1 MSPELISIL
10 VLVVVF
16 VIATTRSVNMGALA
30 FAAAFAVGGL
40 VADLDADGIFA
51 GFPGDLF
58 VVLVGVTYLFAIA
71 RANGTTDWLVHAAVR
86 LVRGRVAL
94 IPWVMFALTG
104 ALTAIGAVSPAA
116 VAIVAPVALSFAA
129 RYGISPLLMGAMV
142 VHGAQ
147 AGGFSPISIYGSI
160 VNGIVER
167 EKLPGNEVVLFLAS
181 LAANLV
187 IAAVVFVVCG
197 GLKLWAR
204 GAVTDSDSA
213 GADPTPAAGSPAQGA
228 GSPAQGAGSPA
239 QGAGSPAQ
247 GAGSPAPAAGSPAPA
262 AGSPAPAASN
272 TAPGAGSPA
281 PAASHAVAAASSPA
295 PAASNPAPAAGSRAA
310 GAARVGA
317 AAPGTAQLRTH
328 PAPATPTRSPE
339 ETRLT
344 PARTATLTSLLALV
358 VAVLVFDLDAGLT
371 AITLAVLLS
380 TAWPEDSRKATG
392 QIAWPTVLL
401 ICGVLTYVGVL
412 DEMGTI
418 TWAGEGV
425 GGIGVPLL
433 AAVLL
438 CYIGALVSAFASSVG
453 IMGALIPLAVPF
465 LERGEIGAIGMIAAL
480 AVSAT
485 VVDVSPFSTNGA
497 LVLAAAP
504 DVDRER
510 FFRQLMVYGGIVVA
524 VVPAAAW
531 LVMVVPGWG

>member
-1 MSPELISIL
+1 MSPELISVL
-10 VLVVVF
+10 VLAVVF

-30 FAAAFAVGGL
+30 FAAAFGVGTL
-40 VADLDADGIFA
+40 VADLDADGVFA

-71 RANGTTDWLVHAAVR
+71 RANGTTDWLVYAAVR

-116 VAIVAPVALSFAA
+116 VAIVAPIALSFAA
-129 RYGISPLLMGAMV
+129 RYRISPLLMGAMV

-167 EKLPGNEVVLFLAS
+167 EKLPGSEITLFLAS
-181 LAANLV
+181 LLANLV

-197 GLKLWAR
+197 GLKLWR
-204 GAVTDSDSA
+204 QGAVTDTGTGAPEATGTKDA
-213 GADPTPAAGSPAQGA
+213 GGGGGSGAAGP
-228 GSPAQGAGSPA
+228 GSGTGTRTA
-239 QGAGSPAQ
+239 
-247 GAGSPAPAAGSPAPA
+247 PAPAP
-262 AGSPAPAASN
+262 
-272 TAPGAGSPA
+272 
-281 PAASHAVAAASSPA
+281 V
-295 PAASNPAPAAGSRAA
+295 
-310 GAARVGA
+310 
-317 AAPGTAQLRTH
+317 
-328 PAPATPTRSPE
+328 
-339 ETRLT
+339 
-344 PARTATLTSLLALV
+344 ATLPDAPTAVPLTVPVIATLVSLVALV
-358 VAVLVFDLDAGLT
+358 VAVLGFDLDAGLT
-371 AITLAVLLS
+371 AITLAVVLS
-380 TAWPEDSRKATG
+380 TAWPDDSRKAVG

-438 CYIGALVSAFASSVG
+438 CYIGAIVSAFASSVG

-465 LERGEIGAIGMIAAL
+465 LAQGEIGAVGMVAAL

-504 DVDRER
+504 DVDRDR
-510 FFRQLMVYGGIVVA
+510 FFRQLMAYGAIVVA
-524 VVPAAAW
+524 AVPAVVW

>member
-10 VLVVVF
+10 VLAVVF
-16 VIATTRSVNMGALA
+16 VIATTRSINMGALA
-30 FAAAFAVGGL
+30 FAAAFAVGTV

-71 RANGTTDWLVHAAVR
+71 RANGTTDWLVHAAIR

-129 RYGISPLLMGAMV
+129 RYRISPLLMGAMV

-147 AGGFSPISIYGSI
+147 GGGFSPISIYGSI

-167 EKLPGNEVVLFLAS
+167 EKLPGNEIALFLAS
-181 LAANLV
+181 LIVNLV
-187 IAAVVFVVCG
+187 IAAVVFVLFG
-197 GLKLWAR
+197 GLKLWAQ
-204 GAVTDSDSA
+204 GSVPTGPDS
-213 GADPTPAAGSPAQGA
+213 GGQGA
-228 GSPAQGAGSPA
+228 GPDGPGGPGGHTAEGGTSGSPSA
-239 QGAGSPAQ
+239 SAVSPS
-247 GAGSPAPAAGSPAPA
+247 G
-262 AGSPAPAASN
+262 
-272 TAPGAGSPA
+272 TAT
-281 PAASHAVAAASSPA
+281 AVATQPA
-295 PAASNPAPAAGSRAA
+295 
-310 GAARVGA
+310 
-317 AAPGTAQLRTH
+317 
-328 PAPATPTRSPE
+328 
-339 ETRLT
+339 ETGIRLT
-344 PARTATLTSLLALV
+344 PARVTTLVALVALV
-358 VAVLVFDLDAGLT
+358 VAVLLLDLDAGLT
-371 AITLAVLLS
+371 AITLAVVLS
-380 TAWPEDSRKATG
+380 AVWPDDSRKAVG
-392 QIAWPTVLL
+392 EIAWPTVLV

-412 DEMGTI
+412 EEMGTI
-418 TWAGEGV
+418 TWAGESV
-425 GGIGVPLL
+425 SDIGVPLL
-433 AAVLL
+433 SAVLL
-438 CYIGALVSAFASSVG
+438 CYIGAIVSAFASSVG

-465 LERGEIGAIGMIAAL
+465 LAQGEIGAVGMVAAF

-524 VVPAAAW
+524 AVPAVVW
-531 LVMVVPGWG
+531 LALVVPGWG

>member
-30 FAAAFAVGGL
+30 FAAAFGVGGL

-116 VAIVAPVALSFAA
+116 VAIVAPIALSFAA

-167 EKLPGNEVVLFLAS
+167 EKLPGNELILFLSS

-187 IAAVVFVVCG
+187 IAGVVFVVCG
-197 GLKLWAR
+197 GLKLR
-204 GAVTDSDSA
+204 GDT
-213 GADPTPAAGSPAQGA
+213 
-228 GSPAQGAGSPA
+228 
-239 QGAGSPAQ
+239 
-247 GAGSPAPAAGSPAPA
+247 
-262 AGSPAPAASN
+262 
-272 TAPGAGSPA
+272 
-281 PAASHAVAAASSPA
+281 
-295 PAASNPAPAAGSRAA
+295 AAGSRAA
-310 GAARVGA
+310 GAAPVPQK
-317 AAPGTAQLRTH
+317 AAPRTAELRTD
-328 PAPATPTRSPE
+328 PAPAPTPST
-339 ETRLT
+339 ETTNLT
-344 PARTATLTSLLALV
+344 PSRTATLTSLLALV

-371 AITLAVLLS
+371 AITLAVVLS
-380 TAWPEDSRKATG
+380 TLWPDDSRKAVG
-392 QIAWPTVLL
+392 EIAWPTVLL

-425 GGIGVPLL
+425 GNIGVPLL

-465 LERGEIGAIGMIAAL
+465 LERGEIGAIGMVAAL

>member
-30 FAAAFAVGGL
+30 FAAAFGVGGL

-116 VAIVAPVALSFAA
+116 VAIVAPIALSFAT

-167 EKLPGNEVVLFLAS
+167 EHLPGNALVLFLAS
-181 LAANLV
+181 LVANLV
-187 IAAVVFVVCG
+187 IAGVVFVLFG
-197 GLKLWAR
+197 GLKLWAQ
-204 GAVTDSDSA
+204 GAVDERGENSA
-213 GADPTPAAGSPAQGA
+213 KDAGGTGEPQSSSG
-228 GSPAQGAGSPA
+228 G
-239 QGAGSPAQ
+239 
-247 GAGSPAPAAGSPAPA
+247 
-262 AGSPAPAASN
+262 
-272 TAPGAGSPA
+272 TATATSVTTRPGTEE
-281 PAASHAVAAASSPA
+281 AVAD
-295 PAASNPAPAAGSRAA
+295 
-310 GAARVGA
+310 
-317 AAPGTAQLRTH
+317 T
-328 PAPATPTRSPE
+328 
-339 ETRLT
+339 TRLT

-371 AITLAVLLS
+371 AITLAVVLS
-380 TAWPEDSRKATG
+380 TAWPDDSRKAVG
-392 QIAWPTVLL
+392 EIAWPTVLL

-425 GGIGVPLL
+425 GGIGIPLL

-465 LERGEIGAIGMIAAL
+465 LERGEIGAIGMVAAL

>member
-16 VIATTRSVNMGALA
+16 VLATTRSVNMGALA
-30 FAAAFAVGGL
+30 FAAAFGVGTL

-116 VAIVAPVALSFAA
+116 VAIVAPVALSFAT
-129 RYGISPLLMGAMV
+129 RYSISPLLMGTMV

-167 EKLPGNEVVLFLAS
+167 EKLPGSEVGLFLAS
-181 LAANLV
+181 LVANLL
-187 IAAVVFVVCG
+187 IAAVLFAVLG
-197 GLKLWAR
+197 GRKLWAR
-204 GAVTDSDSA
+204 GAVTPEDGGGSGTGARSTGTGAGPAGTGAGAGSGA
-213 GADPTPAAGSPAQGA
+213 GADSGTG
-228 GSPAQGAGSPA
+228 
-239 QGAGSPAQ
+239 
-247 GAGSPAPAAGSPAPA
+247 
-262 AGSPAPAASN
+262 
-272 TAPGAGSPA
+272 TAPGAKGAA
-281 PAASHAVAAASSPA
+281 PAAVAV
-295 PAASNPAPAAGSRAA
+295 R
-310 GAARVGA
+310 
-317 AAPGTAQLRTH
+317 PGRGTGGTEDTG
-328 PAPATPTRSPE
+328 P
-339 ETRLT
+339 RLG
-344 PARTATLTSLLALV
+344 PARIATLAALVALV
-358 VAVLVFDLDAGLT
+358 VAVLGFDLDAGLS
-371 AITLAVLLS
+371 AVTLAVVLS
-380 TAWPEDSRKATG
+380 TAWPDDSRRAVG
-392 QIAWPTVLL
+392 QIAWSTVLL

-412 DEMGTI
+412 EEMGTI

-438 CYIGALVSAFASSVG
+438 CYIGAIVSAFASSVG

-465 LERGEIGAIGMIAAL
+465 LAQGEIGAVGMVAAL

-504 DVDRER
+504 DVDRDR
-510 FFRQLMVYGGIVVA
+510 FFRQLMIYGGIVVA
-524 VVPAAAW
+524 AVPALVW
-531 LVMVVPGWG
+531 LVLVVPGLG

>member
-30 FAAAFAVGGL
+30 FAAAFGVGTL

-116 VAIVAPVALSFAA
+116 VAIVAPIALSFAT
-129 RYGISPLLMGAMV
+129 RYSISPLLMGTMV

-167 EKLPGNEVVLFLAS
+167 EHLPGSEVTLFLAS
-181 LAANLV
+181 LIANLV
-187 IAAVVFVVCG
+187 IAGVLFALLG
-197 GLKLWAR
+197 GRKLWAR
-204 GAVTDSDSA
+204 GAVTVEDGGDL
-213 GADPTPAAGSPAQGA
+213 GKGTKPTGTGTGTSSGA
-228 GSPAQGAGSPA
+228 GGT
-239 QGAGSPAQ
+239 
-247 GAGSPAPAAGSPAPA
+247 APAAVAVRPDQDTDG
-262 AGSPAPAASN
+262 
-272 TAPGAGSPA
+272 TGAGP
-281 PAASHAVAAASSPA
+281 
-295 PAASNPAPAAGSRAA
+295 
-310 GAARVGA
+310 
-317 AAPGTAQLRTH
+317 
-328 PAPATPTRSPE
+328 
-339 ETRLT
+339 RLT
-344 PARTATLTSLLALV
+344 PARIATLVSLVALV
-358 VAVLVFDLDAGLT
+358 VAVLGFDLDAGLT
-371 AITLAVLLS
+371 AVSLAVVLS
-380 TAWPEDSRKATG
+380 TAWPDDSRRAVG
-392 QIAWPTVLL
+392 EIAWSTVLL

-412 DEMGTI
+412 EEMGTI

-465 LERGEIGAIGMIAAL
+465 LAQGEIGAVGMVAAL

-510 FFRQLMVYGGIVVA
+510 FFRQLMMYGGIVVA
-524 VVPAAAW
+524 AVPALVW
-531 LVMVVPGWG
+531 LVLVVPGFG

>member
-1 MSPELISIL
+1 MSAELISIL

-16 VIATTRSVNMGALA
+16 VIATTRSINMGALA
-30 FAAAFAVGGL
+30 FAAAFVVGEL

-71 RANGTTDWLVHAAVR
+71 RANGTTDWLVHASIR
-86 LVRGRVAL
+86 LVGGRIAL
-94 IPWVMFALTG
+94 IPWVMFVITG

-116 VAIVAPVALSFAA
+116 VAIVAPIALSFAA

-147 AGGFSPISIYGSI
+147 GGGFSPISIYGSI

-167 EKLPGNEVVLFLAS
+167 ENLPGNEIALFLAS

-187 IAAVVFVVCG
+187 IAGVVFVLFG
-197 GLKLWAR
+197 GLKLAR
-204 GAVTDSDSA
+204 
-213 GADPTPAAGSPAQGA
+213 
-228 GSPAQGAGSPA
+228 
-239 QGAGSPAQ
+239 
-247 GAGSPAPAAGSPAPA
+247 
-262 AGSPAPAASN
+262 
-272 TAPGAGSPA
+272 
-281 PAASHAVAAASSPA
+281 H
-295 PAASNPAPAAGSRAA
+295 RAA
-310 GAARVGA
+310 EGDDS
-317 AAPGTAQLRTH
+317 PGP
-328 PAPATPTRSPE
+328 PADE
-339 ETRLT
+339 ETPRLDA
-344 PARTATLTSLLALV
+344 PRAATLLALVALV
-358 VAVLVFDLDAGLT
+358 VAVLGFDLDAGLT
-371 AITLAVLLS
+371 AITLAVLIS
-380 TAWPEDSRKATG
+380 AAWPDTSRKAVG
-392 QIAWPTVLL
+392 AIAWPTVLL

-412 DEMGTI
+412 EEMGTI
-418 TWAGEGV
+418 KWAGEGV

-433 AAVLL
+433 AALLL
-438 CYIGALVSAFASSVG
+438 CYIGAIVSAFASSVG

-465 LERGEIGAIGMIAAL
+465 LAQGEIGAIGMIAAL

-510 FFRQLMVYGGIVVA
+510 FFKQLMVYGGVVVA

-531 LVMVVPGWG
+531 LVLVVPGFG

>member
-30 FAAAFAVGGL
+30 FAAAFGVGTL

-116 VAIVAPVALSFAA
+116 VAIVAPVALSFAT
-129 RYGISPLLMGAMV
+129 RYSISPLLMGTMV

-167 EKLPGNEVVLFLAS
+167 EKLPGSEIGLFLAS
-181 LAANLV
+181 LVANLL
-187 IAAVVFVVCG
+187 IAAVLFAVLG
-197 GLKLWAR
+197 GRKLWAR
-204 GAVTDSDSA
+204 GAVTPEGDGAPGKAGTGTTGSGSDTGTGTGTGTGTSA
-213 GADPTPAAGSPAQGA
+213 GTGG
-228 GSPAQGAGSPA
+228 
-239 QGAGSPAQ
+239 
-247 GAGSPAPAAGSPAPA
+247 
-262 AGSPAPAASN
+262 
-272 TAPGAGSPA
+272 TAPT
-281 PAASHAVAAASSPA
+281 AVAVRSDRET
-295 PAASNPAPAAGSRAA
+295 G
-310 GAARVGA
+310 GAE
-317 AAPGTAQLRTH
+317 GTGV
-328 PAPATPTRSPE
+328 
-339 ETRLT
+339 RLT
-344 PARTATLTSLLALV
+344 PARVATLVALVALV
-358 VAVLVFDLDAGLT
+358 VAVLGFDLDAGLT
-371 AITLAVLLS
+371 AVTLAVVLS
-380 TAWPEDSRKATG
+380 TAWPDDSRRAVG
-392 QIAWPTVLL
+392 EIAWSTVLL

-412 DEMGTI
+412 EEMGTI

-438 CYIGALVSAFASSVG
+438 CYIGAIVSAFASSVG

-465 LERGEIGAIGMIAAL
+465 LAQGEIGAVGMVAAL

-504 DVDRER
+504 DVDRDR

-524 VVPAAAW
+524 AVPALAW
-531 LVMVVPGWG
+531 LVLVVPGFG

>member
-30 FAAAFAVGGL
+30 FAGAFGVGTL

-116 VAIVAPVALSFAA
+116 VAIVAPIALSFAT
-129 RYGISPLLMGAMV
+129 RYSISPLLMGTMV

-167 EKLPGNEVVLFLAS
+167 EKLPGSEIGLFLAS
-181 LAANLV
+181 LVANLL
-187 IAAVVFVVCG
+187 IAAVLFAVLG
-197 GLKLWAR
+197 GRKLWAR
-204 GAVTDSDSA
+204 GAVAPEDGGVPGQGTASA
-213 GADPTPAAGSPAQGA
+213 GTGSSTGGSGTGTGGTGTGGTGA
-228 GSPAQGAGSPA
+228 GTGTG
-239 QGAGSPAQ
+239 GT
-247 GAGSPAPAAGSPAPA
+247 APAAVAVRPEQETG
-262 AGSPAPAASN
+262 
-272 TAPGAGSPA
+272 GAEGTGIRL
-281 PAASHAVAAASSPA
+281 
-295 PAASNPAPAAGSRAA
+295 NPARI
-310 GAARVGA
+310 
-317 AAPGTAQLRTH
+317 
-328 PAPATPTRSPE
+328 
-339 ETRLT
+339 
-344 PARTATLTSLLALV
+344 ATLVALVALV
-358 VAVLVFDLDAGLT
+358 VAVLGFDLDAGLT
-371 AITLAVLLS
+371 AVTLAVVLS
-380 TAWPEDSRKATG
+380 TAWPDDSRRAVG
-392 QIAWPTVLL
+392 EIAWSTVLL

-412 DEMGTI
+412 EEMGTI

-438 CYIGALVSAFASSVG
+438 CYIGAIVSAFASSVG

-465 LERGEIGAIGMIAAL
+465 LAQGEIGAVGMVAAL

-504 DVDRER
+504 DVDRDR
-510 FFRQLMVYGGIVVA
+510 FFRQLMIYGGIVVA
-524 VVPAAAW
+524 AVPVLAW
-531 LVMVVPGWG
+531 LVLVVPGFG

>member
-1 MSPELISIL
+1 MSPELVSIL

-30 FAAAFAVGGL
+30 FAAAFGVGTL

-86 LVRGRVAL
+86 LVRGRIAL

-104 ALTAIGAVSPAA
+104 VLTAIGAVSPAA
-116 VAIVAPVALSFAA
+116 VAIVAPIALSFAT
-129 RYGISPLLMGAMV
+129 RYAISPLLMGTMV

-167 EKLPGNEVVLFLAS
+167 EDLPGSEVGLFLAS
-181 LAANLV
+181 LIANLL
-187 IAAVVFVVCG
+187 IASVLFAVLG
-197 GLKLWAR
+197 GRKLWAR
-204 GAVTDSDSA
+204 GSVPVD
-213 GADPTPAAGSPAQGA
+213 GATGTAEATEATGTGA
-228 GSPAQGAGSPA
+228 GGG
-239 QGAGSPAQ
+239 
-247 GAGSPAPAAGSPAPA
+247 
-262 AGSPAPAASN
+262 
-272 TAPGAGSPA
+272 PGAGAEKGTGTAGTA
-281 PAASHAVAAASSPA
+281 PTAVAVRPDHDTD
-295 PAASNPAPAAGSRAA
+295 GTG
-310 GAARVGA
+310 GA
-317 AAPGTAQLRTH
+317 
-328 PAPATPTRSPE
+328 
-339 ETRLT
+339 TRLT
-344 PARTATLTSLLALV
+344 PARIATLVALVALV
-358 VAVLVFDLDAGLT
+358 VAVLGFDLDAGLT
-371 AITLAVLLS
+371 AVSLAVVLS
-380 TAWPEDSRKATG
+380 TAWPDDSRRAVG
-392 QIAWPTVLL
+392 EIAWSTVLL

-412 DEMGTI
+412 EEMGTI

-438 CYIGALVSAFASSVG
+438 CYIGAIVSAFASSVG

-465 LERGEIGAIGMIAAL
+465 LAQGEIGAVGMVAAL

-504 DVDRER
+504 DVDRDR

-524 VVPAAAW
+524 AVPALAW
-531 LVMVVPGWG
+531 LVLVVPGFG

>member
-1 MSPELISIL
+1 MSPELLSIL

-30 FAAAFAVGGL
+30 FAAAFGVGGL
-40 VADLDADGIFA
+40 VAGLDADGIFA

-116 VAIVAPVALSFAA
+116 VAIVAPIALSFAA

-167 EKLPGNEVVLFLAS
+167 ERLPGNELALFLAS
-181 LAANLV
+181 LAANVV
-187 IAAVVFVVCG
+187 IAGVVYVVCG
-197 GLKLWAR
+197 GLRLWQR
-204 GAVTDSDSA
+204 GAVDGPVDEPGDTPDSPG
-213 GADPTPAAGSPAQGA
+213 GARTAQDGNA
-228 GSPAQGAGSPA
+228 
-239 QGAGSPAQ
+239 
-247 GAGSPAPAAGSPAPA
+247 APAA
-262 AGSPAPAASN
+262 
-272 TAPGAGSPA
+272 
-281 PAASHAVAAASSPA
+281 
-295 PAASNPAPAAGSRAA
+295 
-310 GAARVGA
+310 
-317 AAPGTAQLRTH
+317 
-328 PAPATPTRSPE
+328 
-339 ETRLT
+339 RLT
-344 PARTATLTSLLALV
+344 PARIATLVSLLALV
-358 VAVLVFDLDAGLT
+358 LAVLVLDLDAGLT
-371 AITLAVLLS
+371 AITLAVVLS
-380 TAWPEDSRKATG
+380 TLWPEDSRKATG

-465 LERGEIGAIGMIAAL
+465 LERGEIGAVGMVAAL

>member
-1 MSPELISIL
+1 MSPELLSVL
-10 VLVVVF
+10 VLAVVF

-30 FAAAFAVGGL
+30 FAAAFGVGTL
-40 VADLDADGIFA
+40 VAGLDADGVFA

-58 VVLVGVTYLFAIA
+58 VVLVGVTYLFALA

-86 LVRGRVAL
+86 MVRGRVAL

-116 VAIVAPVALSFAA
+116 VAIVAPIALSFAV

-167 EKLPGNEVVLFLAS
+167 EKLPGSEITLFLAS
-181 LAANLV
+181 LLANLA
-187 IAAVVFVVCG
+187 IAAVVFAVCG
-197 GLKLWAR
+197 GPKLWRQGTVAEPVAPSAKEDDEPGGGGGNGTR
-204 GAVTDSDSA
+204 GAGGSGGGGGTRTAPVSTLSRTD
-213 GADPTPAAGSPAQGA
+213 
-228 GSPAQGAGSPA
+228 
-239 QGAGSPAQ
+239 
-247 GAGSPAPAAGSPAPA
+247 APAVAVPL
-262 AGSPAPAASN
+262 
-272 TAPGAGSPA
+272 TAP
-281 PAASHAVAAASSPA
+281 V
-295 PAASNPAPAAGSRAA
+295 
-310 GAARVGA
+310 
-317 AAPGTAQLRTH
+317 
-328 PAPATPTRSPE
+328 
-339 ETRLT
+339 
-344 PARTATLTSLLALV
+344 TATLVCLAALV
-358 VAVLVFDLDAGLT
+358 VAVLGFDLDAGLT

-380 TAWPEDSRKATG
+380 TVWPADSRRAVTE
-392 QIAWPTVLL
+392 IAWPTVLL

-438 CYIGALVSAFASSVG
+438 CYIGAIVSAFASSVG

-465 LERGEIGAIGMIAAL
+465 LAQGEIGAVGMVAAL

-510 FFRQLMVYGGIVVA
+510 FFRQLMAYGGIVVA
-524 VVPAAAW
+524 AVPAVVW

>member
-30 FAAAFAVGGL
+30 FAAAFAVGEL

-71 RANGTTDWLVHAAVR
+71 RANGTTDWLVHASIR

-94 IPWVMFALTG
+94 IPWVMFAITG

-116 VAIVAPVALSFAA
+116 VAIVAPIALSFAA

-147 AGGFSPISIYGSI
+147 GGGFSPISIYGTI

-167 EKLPGNEVVLFLAS
+167 EHLPGNEVFLFLAS
-181 LAANLV
+181 LIVNLV
-187 IAAVVFVVCG
+187 IAGVMFVLFG
-197 GLKLWAR
+197 GLKLWAQ
-204 GAVTDSDSA
+204 GAVPLDE
-213 GADPTPAAGSPAQGA
+213 AAGSGGA
-228 GSPAQGAGSPA
+228 PEKRDTPDDGTGTA
-239 QGAGSPAQ
+239 
-247 GAGSPAPAAGSPAPA
+247 PAPSSGAAPSSGSGSGPA
-262 AGSPAPAASN
+262 
-272 TAPGAGSPA
+272 T
-281 PAASHAVAAASSPA
+281 AVAVRTEA
-295 PAASNPAPAAGSRAA
+295 PD
-310 GAARVGA
+310 
-317 AAPGTAQLRTH
+317 T
-328 PAPATPTRSPE
+328 
-339 ETRLT
+339 TRLT
-344 PARTATLTSLLALV
+344 PARIATLTALVALV
-358 VAVLVFDLDAGLT
+358 VAVLAFDLDAGLMS
-371 AITLAVLLS
+371 ITLAVILS
-380 TAWPEDSRKATG
+380 AAWPEDSRRAVG
-392 QIAWPTVLL
+392 QIAWSTVLL

-412 DEMGTI
+412 EEIGTI
-418 TWAGEGV
+418 KWAGEGV

-438 CYIGALVSAFASSVG
+438 CYIGAIVSAFASSVG

-465 LERGEIGAIGMIAAL
+465 LAQGEIGAVGMVAAL

-510 FFRQLMVYGGIVVA
+510 FFRQLMIYGGIVVA
-524 VVPAAAW
+524 VVPAVVW
-531 LVMVVPGWG
+531 LVLVVPGFG